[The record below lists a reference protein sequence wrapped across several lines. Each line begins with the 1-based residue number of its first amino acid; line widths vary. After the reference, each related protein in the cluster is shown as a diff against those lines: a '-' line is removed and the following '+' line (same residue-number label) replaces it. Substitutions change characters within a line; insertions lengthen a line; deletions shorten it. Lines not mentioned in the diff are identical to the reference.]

1 MFLWQRFDNSWYGVY
16 GDHILKFSI
25 LGQND
30 ERTDLY
36 DNIEFLSIP
45 EFKKW
50 ERYVFRLD
58 DDIHNIL
65 SRFNDDLILSK
76 AIRMYPG
83 LRVLRQQPEQ
93 CMVSFVCASNTNIVM
108 IRRMLGNICR
118 KFGDRISID
127 GKEFFTFPRADR
139 LSKAT
144 TNELLSCGVGYRVKA
159 IKAVADSIAYKDI
172 DIYDLKRANY
182 WRSKEEL
189 LKIHGIG
196 NKIADCI
203 LLFSLEKLQSFPIDI
218 WITRALYLYYR
229 QLLNENKKENENK
242 QRRLKMDKISLHPH
256 KYEILSQA
264 ARRYFGKYAGYAQQY
279 LFYYIRQRAAR
290 SW

>member
-1 MFLWQRFDNSWYGVY
+1 MIKCILLNYLNARLPDSSLSSSFANPALSVNSGQMFLWQRFDNSWYGVY

-83 LRVLRQQPEQ
+83 LRVLRQQPE
-93 CMVSFVCASNTNIVM
+93 
-108 IRRMLGNICR
+108 
-118 KFGDRISID
+118 
-127 GKEFFTFPRADR
+127 
-139 LSKAT
+139 
-144 TNELLSCGVGYRVKA
+144 
-159 IKAVADSIAYKDI
+159 
-172 DIYDLKRANY
+172 
-182 WRSKEEL
+182 
-189 LKIHGIG
+189 
-196 NKIADCI
+196 
-203 LLFSLEKLQSFPIDI
+203 
-218 WITRALYLYYR
+218 
-229 QLLNENKKENENK
+229 
-242 QRRLKMDKISLHPH
+242 
-256 KYEILSQA
+256 
-264 ARRYFGKYAGYAQQY
+264 
-279 LFYYIRQRAAR
+279 
-290 SW
+290 